1 MSLINLCVILAPYQ
15 FHEYLSQLSERDEA
29 PLLLDVREPWEFE
42 YCSIEG
48 SLLIPMGK
56 LPAKL
61 TTLDPSRE
69 TIMICHHG
77 IRSRQM
83 GYYMEQAGFK
93 SITNLDGGVEQWAED
108 VDKTMKRY

>member
-1 MSLINLCVILAPYQ
+1 MRHFSPIQLQEFLASTNEQ
-15 FHEYLSQLSERDEA
+15 
-29 PLLLDVREPWEFE
+29 PLLLDVRERWEFE

-48 SLLIPMGK
+48 SVLIPMGQLPDK
-56 LPAKL
+56 LD
-61 TTLDPSRE
+61 TLDPSRE

-93 SITNLDGGVEQWAED
+93 HITNLDGGVEQWAND
-108 VDKTMKRY
+108 VDMTMKRY